1 MKRLFDT
8 KNRDQTIES
17 SYEWLLQNYYTEYKV
32 INGVISSS
40 RLPETQR
47 PTYWQYYTYL
57 KKNVSKEENDA
68 IKTSVREVRN
78 NKRILEGDS
87 LSNVYGPGDMVEID
101 AVEVDLSIVSE
112 LDRSK
117 VVGRPIM
124 YVMVDIFTRMILA
137 ISVSF
142 DNNSMIALTN
152 LF

>member
-1 MKRLFDT
+1 M
-8 KNRDQTIES
+8 
-17 SYEWLLQNYYTEYKV
+17 
-32 INGVISSS
+32 
-40 RLPETQR
+40 
-47 PTYWQYYTYL
+47 
-57 KKNVSKEENDA
+57 
-68 IKTSVREVRN
+68 
-78 NKRILEGDS
+78 
-87 LSNVYGPGDMVEID
+87 SNVYGPGDMVEID

>member
-1 MKRLFDT
+1 M
-8 KNRDQTIES
+8 
-17 SYEWLLQNYYTEYKV
+17 
-32 INGVISSS
+32 
-40 RLPETQR
+40 
-47 PTYWQYYTYL
+47 
-57 KKNVSKEENDA
+57 
-68 IKTSVREVRN
+68 
-78 NKRILEGDS
+78 
-87 LSNVYGPGDMVEID
+87 SNVYGPGDMVEID

-152 LF
+152 LFLNLSDDKIELCKNTDLK